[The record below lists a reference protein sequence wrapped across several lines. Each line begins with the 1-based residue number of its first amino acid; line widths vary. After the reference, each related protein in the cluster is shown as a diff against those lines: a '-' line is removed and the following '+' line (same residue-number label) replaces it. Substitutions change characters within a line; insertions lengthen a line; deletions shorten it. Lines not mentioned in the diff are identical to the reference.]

1 MSVPRLTGR
10 QRHTT
15 MKTTIIMMMLY
26 ITYWKITVFIP
37 TLDHVTTDMTERFA
51 EENIYHLKFNI
62 LLSSQLLKHDG
73 NDLAYKLNQCLTEL
87 PFFEEESPL

>member
-1 MSVPRLTGR
+1 MFLVLQADKDTG
-10 QRHTT
+10 
-15 MKTTIIMMMLY
+15 KTTIIMMMLY

-37 TLDHVTTDMTERFA
+37 TLDHVTTDMRERFA

-62 LLSSQLLKHDG
+62 LLPSQLLKHDG